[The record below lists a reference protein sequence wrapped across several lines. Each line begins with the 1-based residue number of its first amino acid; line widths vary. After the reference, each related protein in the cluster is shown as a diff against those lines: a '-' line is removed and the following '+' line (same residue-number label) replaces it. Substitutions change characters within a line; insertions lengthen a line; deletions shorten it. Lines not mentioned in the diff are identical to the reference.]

1 MAEELRLP
9 EVVCAYSFGSQMKAI
24 FKRKMKT
31 TLRSFSTVVSVVM
44 PTAFMSIGV
53 LVVCLAIPNN

>member
-1 MAEELRLP
+1 
-9 EVVCAYSFGSQMKAI
+9 MKAI
-24 FKRKMKT
+24 FKRKAKT
-31 TLRSFSTVVSVVM
+31 TLRSFSSVISIIM